1 MDYAEGQLGSQKP
14 RPKQGPQICPTFV
27 WPVQSHRPWGRRA
40 VAWRIRGN
48 AVAPGRP
55 PHPPPMPQTGTG
67 TGRGTRWSALLP
79 FFPLPPLPPGS
90 RWVPSRTGPLSHGS
104 GWVPCSVA
112 GRRWACPH
120 PLRSGPMG
128 SGSNHSSA
136 PRFWSR
142 ICHTFLLRICH
153 KFHLDLWLIP
163 LLQWKLVT
171 GNQRPFEEVIINYQN
186 LPWQTSC
193 PRRF

>member
-55 PHPPPMPQTGTG
+55 PHPPLYAPNRDRYGA
-67 TGRGTRWSALLP
+67 GTRWSALLP
-79 FFPLPPLPPGS
+79 FFPLPPSLPVLGGS
-90 RWVPSRTGPLSHGS
+90 HPARVPFSHGS

-112 GRRWACPH
+112 GRRWACPIRFDRVPWAPVLTTPPH
-120 PLRSGPMG
+120 PGSGPEFATLSY
-128 SGSNHSSA
+128 SG
-136 PRFWSR
+136 
-142 ICHTFLLRICH
+142 ICH